1 MQSAVRRMQSSE
13 RRKLTMSKKRG
24 LAILGGDRRQIAAAR
39 YLSFCGY
46 PVFVWGLG
54 ECRDQIGNAVLC
66 DTWEQAIEAADA
78 VILPLPASADGVR
91 IHCPLHDR
99 DVLLRVTS
107 LLGKIGGRLLLGGR
121 ISEPI
126 RSIAEQLGVR
136 WIDYFESEVLQL
148 KNAVPTAEG
157 AIAIA
162 MRELPVT
169 LDGISAAVIG
179 YGRIGEI
186 LSQKLAALGAHVTV
200 YARRTEPLTRAAL
213 CHHGTRRLIASDVR
227 SAPEGLSE
235 FRVIFNTVPHR
246 LLTRGVLETLRRDCV
261 LIDLASAPGGI
272 DFSAAEELGLRAVWG
287 TALPGKCAPESAG
300 EILAQSITV
309 ILDETEGSLPL

>member
-1 MQSAVRRMQSSE
+1 MTE
-13 RRKLTMSKKRG
+13 KRG

-39 YLSFCGY
+39 YLACCGY

-54 ECRDQIGNAVLC
+54 ECGSQIGNAVLC
-66 DTWEQAIEAADA
+66 DTWEKAIERADV

-91 IHCPLHDR
+91 IHCPLHDQ
-99 DVLLRVTS
+99 DVLLRVTA
-107 LLGKIGGRLLLGGR
+107 LLGKIGSRLLLGGR
-121 ISEPI
+121 FSEPT
-126 RSIAEQLGVR
+126 RNIAEQLGVR
-136 WIDYFESEVLQL
+136 WVDYFESEILQL

-186 LSQKLAALGAHVTV
+186 LSQKLSALGAQVTV
-200 YARRTEPLTRAAL
+200 YARRTEQLTRAEL
-213 CHHGTRRLIASDVR
+213 HHHSIRRLIESDGR
-227 SAPEGLSE
+227 STPEGLAE
-235 FRVIFNTVPHR
+235 YRVIFNTVPHR
-246 LLTRGVLETLRRDCV
+246 LIGREVLQTLCRDCV

-272 DFSAAEELGLRAVWG
+272 DFSAAEALGLRAVWG

-300 EILAQSITV
+300 EILAQSIKV
-309 ILDETEGSLPL
+309 ILEETEGTLPL

>member
-1 MQSAVRRMQSSE
+1 MTE
-13 RRKLTMSKKRG
+13 KRG

-39 YLSFCGY
+39 YLASCQY

-54 ECRDQIGNAVLC
+54 ECREEIGDAVLC
-66 DTWEQAIEAADA
+66 DTWETAIRDADV

-91 IHCPLHDR
+91 IHCPLHDQ
-99 DVLLRVTS
+99 DVLLRVTT
-107 LLGKIGGRLLLGGR
+107 LLNGIGTRLLLGGR
-121 ISEPI
+121 FSEPI
-126 RSIAEQLGVR
+126 RSIADQLGVR

-169 LDGISAAVIG
+169 IDGVDAAVIG
-179 YGRIGEI
+179 FGRIGE
-186 LSQKLAALGAHVTV
+186 LLAEKLRALGAHVTV
-200 YARRTEPLTRAAL
+200 YARRTEQLTHAEN
-213 CHHGTRRLIASDVR
+213 HHHAIGRLIPCHGHFYPASL
-227 SAPEGLSE
+227 SAY
-235 FRVIFNTVPHR
+235 RVIFNTVPHR
-246 LLTRGVLETLRRDCV
+246 LITRTVLETLRRDAV

-272 DFSAAEELGLRAVWG
+272 DFAAAEELGVRSIWG

-300 EILAQSITV
+300 EILAQAIAV
-309 ILDETEGSLPL
+309 ILEETEDELPLQ